1 MKKAEVSNKQLS
13 IIHSQCK
20 NELNQKRLS
29 LSELD
34 IPEGYPL
41 DPHNVQAAKQ
51 VSRSIHVYKLR
62 TIQLENMIKDIED
75 LQERMINYNLINGKT
90 F

>member
-1 MKKAEVSNKQLS
+1 MKKAEVSNQQLS

-20 NELNQKRLS
+20 NELNQNQLS

-51 VSRSIHVYKLR
+51 VSRSEKFLKKKIMR
-62 TIQLENMIKDIED
+62 LENIMRDIEQI
-75 LQERMINYNLINGKT
+75 QERMINYNLIYGKK